1 MSEYRDETR
10 LEHMLEAVR
19 RIRRMSDGLRRD
31 QLAADDEKTMALAY
45 QFVVL
50 GEVANRISASCA
62 AAHPEVDWAGVAGFR
77 HRLVHGY
84 DQVDYDVMWN
94 ILETDIPALLPEL
107 EKIVAGLPPV
117 PPQPKNLMMFL

>member
-19 RIRRMSDGLRRD
+19 RICRMSDGLRRE

-50 GEVANRISASCA
+50 GEAANRISEACA
-62 AAHPEVDWAGVAGFR
+62 ADHPEVDWAGVAGFR

-84 DQVDYDVMWN
+84 DPVDYDVMWHMLG
-94 ILETDIPALLPEL
+94 IDIPALKPKL
-107 EKIVAGLPPV
+107 EKIVAGLPPA
-117 PPQPKNLMMFL
+117 PPQPKNLMRFL